1 MSQSELCQKLMFQS
15 SEEEKE
21 ERGFG
26 DSYFDEKKENKDK
39 GETAY
44 GADEEMLVVVFWE
57 VRNHPVSLICF
68 FFSL

>member
-1 MSQSELCQKLMFQS
+1 MFQS

-44 GADEEMLVVVFWE
+44 GADEEMLVVVFWTG
-57 VRNHPVSLICF
+57 
-68 FFSL
+68 

>member
-1 MSQSELCQKLMFQS
+1 MFQS

-44 GADEEMLVVVFWE
+44 GADEEMLVVTCVTDRRLGIILF
-57 VRNHPVSLICF
+57 H
-68 FFSL
+68 